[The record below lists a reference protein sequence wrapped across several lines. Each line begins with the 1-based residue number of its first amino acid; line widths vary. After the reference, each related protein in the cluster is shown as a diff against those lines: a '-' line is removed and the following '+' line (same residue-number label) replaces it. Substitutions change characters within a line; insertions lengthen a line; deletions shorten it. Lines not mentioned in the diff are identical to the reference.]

1 MYFSTITLFSST
13 AGARRL
19 EPQPQWG
26 AGCPT
31 LSGGRPA
38 ARSSY
43 PEIDIHIC
51 SIVDVCIEDGQVL
64 ACPIII
70 CTYIYSIHLQMAQ
83 FGVAECASNENH
95 EPTPKNI

>member
-1 MYFSTITLFSST
+1 MCFSTVTLFSST

-43 PEIDIHIC
+43 PEIDMN
-51 SIVDVCIEDGQVL
+51 VDGRYIEDGQVL
-64 ACPIII
+64 ACSIII
-70 CTYIYSIHLQMAQ
+70 CTYIYTYKWQ
-83 FGVAECASNENH
+83 FVVVQCASNENH
-95 EPTPKNI
+95 EPTPKNICGI